1 MIGTISSGGSIWST
15 TLRASEGL
23 RLRRERSPSFLPW
36 ACWLL
41 TLSAGGIGLLGRK
54 GRPRQLRHAKALRNW
69 LAALL
74 FILALQWMLALGL
87 LGIMAWMWWMKGSEW
102 WVFGILAALLVWAT
116 LDLYIVP
123 YDLEPDH
130 PVVVLYHYG
139 GALVGYVGAGAFLYG
154 LRNAWKA
161 GEIHLVGRVRGEE
174 WKTKRGIRRS
184 ERPLAFFCYFTG
196 FGLLALGLAVVGI
209 IFTLVPPDQW

>member
-1 MIGTISSGGSIWST
+1 
-15 TLRASEGL
+15 
-23 RLRRERSPSFLPW
+23 
-36 ACWLL
+36 
-41 TLSAGGIGLLGRK
+41 
-54 GRPRQLRHAKALRNW
+54 LRHAKALRNW

-74 FILALQWMLALGL
+74 FQILALQWMLALGL
-87 LGIMAWMWWMKGSEW
+87 LGIMAWMWWMKASEW

-154 LRNAWKA
+154 LRNALESRGNPSGWPCQGGGVENKA
-161 GEIHLVGRVRGEE
+161 RYQKE
-174 WKTKRGIRRS
+174 
-184 ERPLAFFCYFTG
+184 
-196 FGLLALGLAVVGI
+196 
-209 IFTLVPPDQW
+209 